1 MILFGS
7 TGSIGVNALKLAAL
21 KNIRIS
27 ALACGD
33 NIALLNEQIA
43 RFKPKFVAIKDS
55 KISI

>member
-21 KNIRIS
+21 KNIPIS

-43 RFKPKFVAIKDS
+43 RFKPKFV
-55 KISI
+55 

>member
-21 KNIRIS
+21 KNIPIS

-43 RFKPKFVAIKDS
+43 RFKPKLLP
-55 KISI
+55 